1 MKIKK
6 KVIYAAC
13 SVPYYV
19 DLAVSLN
26 KKLGWEPCYW
36 IGRKKTI
43 SKIINLKFKNVPFH
57 DHHDA
62 ISLSKSPFIL
72 DENLYPIDTALIKK
86 LIFCEKISIKMMDR
100 FDNAGLMNYNARIK
114 LYYKHISYWSYVLDT
129 LKPDILFN
137 SSAPHQVYDY
147 ILYELCKLKKIKT
160 IMLGLGFDL
169 NRLYLKSDIRVG
181 SGVLFQMYKKVNYN
195 NSRKLTFTKKVSDT
209 LKKINANYEK
219 AIPKR
224 VQEQIYEN
232 KFTIYLN
239 LVISL
244 LKLPLKYIQLNYF
257 QNQLIRVLFR

>member
-72 DENLYPIDTALIKK
+72 DENLYPIDTALIK
-86 LIFCEKISIKMMDR
+86 
-100 FDNAGLMNYNARIK
+100 N
-114 LYYKHISYWSYVLDT
+114 
-129 LKPDILFN
+129 
-137 SSAPHQVYDY
+137 
-147 ILYELCKLKKIKT
+147 
-160 IMLGLGFDL
+160 
-169 NRLYLKSDIRVG
+169 
-181 SGVLFQMYKKVNYN
+181 
-195 NSRKLTFTKKVSDT
+195 
-209 LKKINANYEK
+209 
-219 AIPKR
+219 
-224 VQEQIYEN
+224 
-232 KFTIYLN
+232 
-239 LVISL
+239 
-244 LKLPLKYIQLNYF
+244 
-257 QNQLIRVLFR
+257 